1 MKNITGGAF
10 SLKKC
15 IRIVS
20 VICFFVSGVIMML
33 LVVGYVRIPDEM
45 TITEYDEIN
54 VGKTYVC
61 QALVNYGAEDV
72 SPVETEYSTSVK
84 LFNIFPVKS
93 AKVKVS
99 RRKYVVPGGNAFGI
113 RLYTKGVMII
123 RIDGVTTPSGN
134 VSPGKAAGLKEGD
147 MIISVDG
154 VNVYRN
160 RELSAIFASSG
171 GKTLK
176 LEIERDSKKK
186 EINFTPVLCSEDSTY
201 KGGLWI
207 RDSTAGIGTVT
218 WYDRTNG
225 IFAGLGH
232 AVCDA
237 DTGEIMPLSGGD
249 AVEAE
254 IKGCYKGTNGSAG
267 ELCGVFSSGSI
278 GSLYING
285 ETGVYG
291 IMDSFDADDKVVP
304 VALRQ
309 EVKNGAAQ
317 IICTVDDTGAEYYNI
332 EIKKIFD
339 GTDNQRNMV
348 IKVTDPVL
356 LEKTGGIVQGMSGSP
371 ILQNGMLVGAVTHVF
386 VDDPTEGYA
395 IFAQNMTETA
405 QGVEEYLKAS

>member
-1 MKNITGGAF
+1 MKQ
-10 SLKKC
+10 C
-15 IRIVS
+15 VRIIS
-20 VICFFVSGVIMML
+20 MICFFVSGVIMML
-33 LVVGYVRIPDEM
+33 VIVGYVRIPDEM
-45 TITEYDEIN
+45 TISEYDKMN

-61 QALVNYGAEDV
+61 QALVNHGADDAA
-72 SPVETEYSTSVK
+72 PVEAEYLTSVK
-84 LFNIFPVKS
+84 LFNVFPVKS

-113 RLYTKGVMII
+113 RLYTKGVMVI
-123 RIDGVTTPSGN
+123 RIDAVTTASGN

-154 VNVYRN
+154 VEVFRN

-171 GKTLK
+171 GKKLRLK
-176 LEIERDSKKK
+176 IERETKTK
-186 EINFTPVLCSEDSTY
+186 EIDFTPVLCSEDSTY

-232 AVCDA
+232 AVCDT

-249 AVEAE
+249 AVEAL
-254 IKGCYKGTNGSAG
+254 IKGCYKGTSGSAG
-267 ELCGVFSSGSI
+267 ELCGVFSSGTI

-291 IMDSFDADDKVVP
+291 IMDSFDKNSRVVP

-309 EVKNGAAQ
+309 EVKSGAAQ
-317 IICTVDDTGAEYYNI
+317 IISTIDDGGSAYYDI
-332 EIKKIFD
+332 EIEKVFNNK
-339 GTDNQRNMV
+339 DNQRNLV
-348 IKVTDPVL
+348 LKVTDPKL

-371 ILQNGMLVGAVTHVF
+371 IIQNGMLVGAVTHVL
-386 VDDPTEGYA
+386 VDDPTEGYG
-395 IFAQNMTETA
+395 IFAENMVETA
-405 QGVEEYLKAS
+405 ENLTDGLKERNAS